1 LWEGLLA
8 ATCMNPNVIDVEVKQ
23 KYILKLAF
31 ENKEVRIFDVSPFL
45 DKGIFSELKDI
56 NYFKQVKV
64 AFGAIEWPHEQDF
77 SKDTL
82 YLLSTPLDS

>member
-1 LWEGLLA
+1 
-8 ATCMNPNVIDVEVKQ
+8 MNPHVVGVEVTQ
-23 KYILKLAF
+23 EYVLKLAF
-31 ENKEVRIFDVSPFL
+31 ENKEVRLFDASPFL
-45 DKGIFSELKDI
+45 DKGIFNELKDI

-82 YLLSTPLDS
+82 YLLSTPLES

>member
-1 LWEGLLA
+1 
-8 ATCMNPNVIDVEVKQ
+8 MNPNVVGVEVIQ

-31 ENKEVRIFDVSPFL
+31 ENQEIRLFDVSPFL
-45 DKGIFSELKDI
+45 DKGVFNELKDF

-82 YLLSTPLDS
+82 YLLSIPSGS